1 MATTDV
7 FSDFILHCVLH
18 RYLIHK
24 KNKQIAVKKKNPPV
38 FPLLHTVFIDP
49 VVINF
54 SSIYSNKD
62 LEVSETSGNLLHVH

>member
-1 MATTDV
+1 M
-7 FSDFILHCVLH
+7 
-18 RYLIHK
+18 K
-24 KNKQIAVKKKNPPV
+24 KKKKNPPV

-62 LEVSETSGNLLHVH
+62 LEVSETSGNLLHAHWQLAVGQVHTA

>member
-1 MATTDV
+1 M
-7 FSDFILHCVLH
+7 
-18 RYLIHK
+18 
-24 KNKQIAVKKKNPPV
+24 KKKNPPV

-62 LEVSETSGNLLHVH
+62 LEVSETSGNLLHVHWQLAVGQVHTA